1 MKSLNKIKINFFI
14 CLLLLKVMYKNF
26 IILLI
31 LIIIIIIVK
40 RNNKECLISL
50 DKYKELKILENNKEI
65 IINELKNIL
74 NKKWI
79 SYDSIHKD
87 KYDYFSQVK
96 EENVFKKFKSLET
109 NLNYDKLNPGWK
121 TYVLI
126 FNGKITSYSK
136 GFENTMSILKKIPGV
151 KHAGFSCFEPGAIS
165 DYHTDNNFDTYR
177 YHLPLIIPKGDC
189 KFKLLNKYYTFNNPI
204 IFDDSCKH
212 QVWNNT
218 KDNRIILIIDI
229 YRKDFNI

>member
-1 MKSLNKIKINFFI
+1 
-14 CLLLLKVMYKNF
+14 MYKNF
-26 IILLI
+26 IILLV
-31 LIIIIIIVK
+31 LITIIIIV
-40 RNNKECLISL
+40 NKNKNECLISL

-96 EENVFKKFKSLET
+96 EEDVFKKFKSLET
-109 NLNYDKLNPGWK
+109 NLNSNKLNPGWK

-126 FNGKITSYSK
+126 FNGKNTLYSQEFK
-136 GFENTMSILKKIPGV
+136 NTMSILKKIPGI

-177 YHLPLIIPKGDC
+177 YHLPIIIPKGDC
-189 KFKLLNKYYTFNNPI
+189 KFKIKDKTFNFNKPM

-212 QVWNNT
+212 QVWNKTNY
-218 KDNRIILIIDI
+218 NRIILIIDI
-229 YRKDFNI
+229 FRK